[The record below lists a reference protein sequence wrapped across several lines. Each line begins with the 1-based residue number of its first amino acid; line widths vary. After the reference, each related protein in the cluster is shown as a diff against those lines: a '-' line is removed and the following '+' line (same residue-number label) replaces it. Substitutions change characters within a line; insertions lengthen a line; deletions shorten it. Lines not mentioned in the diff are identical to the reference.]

1 MAGSEGCLDK
11 SPEFAP
17 FQLGFLCEMLD
28 VQVTHAGQICNALA
42 PMLQVVERLHLDFHG
57 WRLNWQ
63 PEPQDEIQP
72 TQWHN
77 LLRPFQNVE
86 KLQIDARLME
96 DLSIALYVEDDE
108 PSTEEILPKLSKLT
122 RPDYVTFG
130 DSFERFIAARQA
142 RGQFIVKRRRLPIP
156 YSDSEDEEEEEQENE
171 EEESQGQVKSNDKG
185 KGNSDGDEDATTD
198 RDAGLGDEDEVTT
211 ELDSDYDF

>member
-1 MAGSEGCLDK
+1 
-11 SPEFAP
+11 
-17 FQLGFLCEMLD
+17 MLD
-28 VQVTHAGQICNALA
+28 VQVTRAGQICNALA

-63 PEPQDEIQP
+63 PEPQDEIHP

-108 PSTEEILPKLSKLT
+108 SSTEEILPKLSKLT
-122 RPDYVTFG
+122 RPDDVSFG

-142 RGQFIVKRRRLPIP
+142 RGQLIVKRRRLPIP

-171 EEESQGQVKSNDKG
+171 EEEGQGQVKSNGKG

-211 ELDSDYDF
+211 ELDSDSDFDSDFE